1 MEVST
6 PNEKNFM
13 MENFI
18 PKNESQHQ
26 ISVASTNNINNIN
39 NKSPDNDLANE
50 VIYFSIN
57 QDSKLVKIIFIFIL

>member
-6 PNEKNFM
+6 PNEKNIM

-26 ISVASTNNINNIN
+26 ISVASTKNIN

>member
-6 PNEKNFM
+6 PNEKNIM

-26 ISVASTNNINNIN
+26 ISVASTNNIN